1 MPDLEASIVDD
12 LIDETLVVRPVL
24 TTAPLSTALSYL
36 APPELPPGSLVEVPL
51 GGRMAIGVIW
61 DGVGD
66 PNIDLAKLK
75 SIRRR
80 LEAPLLPQGLRR
92 LIDWTAAYLVVPPG
106 NVLRLSLPRTVLSPP
121 PRKTVYQS
129 AKSYPANARLTPQR
143 KRILATLANVPP
155 LPAVEAARLAGVG
168 QQVVRAMA
176 QAGLL
181 NSHEVSSDD
190 PAEVMTNFKKPAL
203 SSNQASAA
211 EVLRQRVC
219 ASAFSVDLLDGV
231 TGSGKTVVYME
242 AIAAALSM
250 GRQTLCLVP
259 EISLTDQWL
268 KRFTDRFGAKPIIW
282 HSELGGAARR
292 RAWRAIADGSAS
304 VVVGA
309 RSATFLPF
317 KNLGLIVIDEEHE
330 AAYKQD
336 DGVRYQARDIAVV
349 RGRLEQAS
357 VVLASATPSL
367 ETLNNVQRG
376 RYGRV
381 ELPSRHGVAVKP
393 EVDLIDL
400 RATPPERGFWLAQ
413 PMVESIE
420 KTLSAGE
427 QTLLFLN
434 RRGYA
439 PLTLCR
445 SCGSRVECPS
455 CSAWL
460 VEHRLNGRLI
470 CHHCGFSKRFP
481 NSCEDC
487 GVEGQLTAS
496 GPGVERVAEEARNR
510 WPKARIEIASSD
522 TLSGPSAIQEFIRAM
537 LEGEIDI
544 AVGTQVLA
552 KGHHFPNLTLVGI
565 VDGDLGLGGG
575 DLRAGERSFQLLTQA
590 SGRAGRAE
598 RPGRALIQ
606 THQPDHSVMQAL
618 ISGDRDAFIDAETT
632 ARKYT
637 KLPPFGR
644 LAAII
649 ISGRDSAESERMA
662 RAIAKSAPNYDDV
675 RILGPAPA
683 PIAQL
688 RGRWRWR
695 LLVMAARHVDV
706 QAVLRDWIGETISRG
721 GVRVTIDV
729 DPYNF
734 M

>member
-176 QAGLL
+176 QAGFL

-190 PAEVMTNFKKPAL
+190 PAEVMRNFKKPAL

-400 RATPPERGFWLAQ
+400 RATPPERGSWLAQ

-427 QTLLFLN
+427 QSLLFLN

>member
-1 MPDLEASIVDD
+1 
-12 LIDETLVVRPVL
+12 
-24 TTAPLSTALSYL
+24 
-36 APPELPPGSLVEVPL
+36 
-51 GGRMAIGVIW
+51 
-61 DGVGD
+61 
-66 PNIDLAKLK
+66 
-75 SIRRR
+75 
-80 LEAPLLPQGLRR
+80 
-92 LIDWTAAYLVVPPG
+92 
-106 NVLRLSLPRTVLSPP
+106 
-121 PRKTVYQS
+121 
-129 AKSYPANARLTPQR
+129 
-143 KRILATLANVPP
+143 PP

-400 RATPPERGFWLAQ
+400 RATPPERGSWLAQ

-522 TLSGPSAIQEFIRAM
+522 TLSGPSA
-537 LEGEIDI
+537 
-544 AVGTQVLA
+544 
-552 KGHHFPNLTLVGI
+552 
-565 VDGDLGLGGG
+565 
-575 DLRAGERSFQLLTQA
+575 
-590 SGRAGRAE
+590 
-598 RPGRALIQ
+598 
-606 THQPDHSVMQAL
+606 
-618 ISGDRDAFIDAETT
+618 
-632 ARKYT
+632 
-637 KLPPFGR
+637 
-644 LAAII
+644 
-649 ISGRDSAESERMA
+649 
-662 RAIAKSAPNYDDV
+662 
-675 RILGPAPA
+675 
-683 PIAQL
+683 
-688 RGRWRWR
+688 
-695 LLVMAARHVDV
+695 
-706 QAVLRDWIGETISRG
+706 
-721 GVRVTIDV
+721 
-729 DPYNF
+729 
-734 M
+734 

>member
-121 PRKTVYQS
+121 PTKTVYQS
-129 AKSYPANARLTPQR
+129 ARSYPANARLTPQR
-143 KRILATLANVPP
+143 KRILATLANAPP

-400 RATPPERGFWLAQ
+400 RATPPERGSWLAQ

-618 ISGDRDAFIDAETT
+618 ISGDRDAFIDAETA

>member
-400 RATPPERGFWLAQ
+400 RATPPERGSWLAQ

-487 GVEGQLTAS
+487 GAEGQLTAS

-537 LEGEIDI
+537 VEGEIDI

>member
-92 LIDWTAAYLVVPPG
+92 LINWTAAYLVVPPG

-268 KRFTDRFGAKPIIW
+268 KRFTDRFGAQPIIW

-400 RATPPERGFWLAQ
+400 RATPPERGSWLAQ

-487 GVEGQLTAS
+487 GAEGQLTAS
-496 GPGVERVAEEARNR
+496 GPGVERVAEEARKR

-537 LEGEIDI
+537 VEGEIDI

-618 ISGDRDAFIDAETT
+618 ISGDRDAFIDAETA

-649 ISGRDSAESERMA
+649 ISGRDSVESERMA

>member
-1 MPDLEASIVDD
+1 M
-12 LIDETLVVRPVL
+12 
-24 TTAPLSTALSYL
+24 
-36 APPELPPGSLVEVPL
+36 
-51 GGRMAIGVIW
+51 
-61 DGVGD
+61 
-66 PNIDLAKLK
+66 
-75 SIRRR
+75 
-80 LEAPLLPQGLRR
+80 
-92 LIDWTAAYLVVPPG
+92 
-106 NVLRLSLPRTVLSPP
+106 
-121 PRKTVYQS
+121 
-129 AKSYPANARLTPQR
+129 
-143 KRILATLANVPP
+143 
-155 LPAVEAARLAGVG
+155 
-168 QQVVRAMA
+168 
-176 QAGLL
+176 
-181 NSHEVSSDD
+181 
-190 PAEVMTNFKKPAL
+190 
-203 SSNQASAA
+203 
-211 EVLRQRVC
+211 
-219 ASAFSVDLLDGV
+219 
-231 TGSGKTVVYME
+231 YME

-268 KRFTDRFGAKPIIW
+268 KRFTDRFGAQPIIW

-400 RATPPERGFWLAQ
+400 RATPPERGSWLAQ

-487 GVEGQLTAS
+487 GAEGQLTAS

-537 LEGEIDI
+537 VEGEIDI

-618 ISGDRDAFIDAETT
+618 ISGDRDAFIDAETV

-649 ISGRDSAESERMA
+649 ISGRDSVESERMA